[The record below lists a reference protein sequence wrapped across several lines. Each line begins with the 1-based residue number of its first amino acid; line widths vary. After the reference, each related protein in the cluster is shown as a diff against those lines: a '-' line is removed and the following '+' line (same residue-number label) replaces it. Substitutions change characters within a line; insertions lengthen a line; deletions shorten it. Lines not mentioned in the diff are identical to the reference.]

1 MGGAFAWTERVAA
14 KVDPSHLN
22 YAPFSF
28 VPGSTDVP
36 DRTGHLSRLTSPGHR
51 YDVGVRSEELLTAR
65 QSQEAHSGR
74 RRVRPNKR
82 AIHLLFGVLEVDRPG
97 DLRHDV

>member
-22 YAPFSF
+22 YAPSSF

-36 DRTGHLSRLTSPGHR
+36 DRTGHLSHLARPGPR
-51 YDVGVRSEELLTAR
+51 YDQVVR
-65 QSQEAHSGR
+65 
-74 RRVRPNKR
+74 
-82 AIHLLFGVLEVDRPG
+82 G
-97 DLRHDV
+97 DEPLAPRSSR